1 MPKNLLILGASGQ
14 VGQQCLQQA
23 LDHAEVAQ
31 VVAPTRRPLPEHPK
45 LINPLLDY
53 EQLPVE
59 APWWKADGVICALGT
74 TLKLAGSQAAFRRVD
89 HDYVLAAARLAR
101 QAGTPGFALNS
112 SLGAGVHASSFY
124 LRVKGEVERDLEELG
139 FSWLTIVRP
148 SLLDGGPRPDSRPG
162 ERIALAVSKALGWLV
177 PRSVR
182 PVKTRVVAG
191 ALLHA
196 CLHPGVGVT
205 VVESKELS

>member
-1 MPKNLLILGASGQ
+1 MAKTLLILGASGQ

-45 LINPLLDY
+45 LINPLVDY
-53 EQLPVE
+53 EHLPAE

-89 HDYVLAAARLAR
+89 YDYVMAAARLAQ
-101 QAGTPGFALNS
+101 QAGSPGLALNS
-112 SLGAGVHASSFY
+112 SLGANAKASSFY
-124 LRVKGEVERDLEELG
+124 LRVKGELERDLEELG
-139 FSWLTIVRP
+139 FSWLTFVRP
-148 SLLDGGPRPDSRPG
+148 SLLDGGPRKDSRPG

-196 CLHPGVGVT
+196 CLQPGVGVT
-205 VVESKELS
+205 VVESKDLS